1 MADHSVTFDTGTTES
16 GASLDPVTVQTGTL
30 LTEAARLAGVEISQ
44 PCGGQGRCGRCLV
57 KTANGNIRRRSTLRL
72 TAEDIQNGYALACQA
87 VVEGDVAVILPP
99 QEKVER
105 RLSTDRTVA
114 AVSVP
119 SGYRYLTDQ
128 TVRRV
133 KLSVTPPSMDDQT
146 DDWNRLQAALRRTA
160 GALTFNEQSDRDDAR
175 QPAYLQA
182 SLPLIRRIGRVLR
195 EGEWQVTAVLELAS
209 AQDGQRTARLLDLLP
224 GHTADDVPLWGAA
237 IDIGTTTVTLW
248 LVDLL
253 NGQVQAQTAEY
264 NGQIARGEDVI
275 SRIIYA
281 SKNGGED
288 EMRQLVLKTIN
299 KLLERACQRAK
310 VEQSEIF
317 KVTVAGNST
326 MMHLLLGIPAES
338 IRLMPFVTAVN
349 NTPLLAAGE
358 VGFDVHLDALIDC
371 LPGVASYVG
380 ADISAG
386 VLSSGMDDTDKVSLF
401 LDIGTNGETVLGSHD
416 WLVTCACSA
425 GPAFEGAGV
434 LHGMRATRGAIEEVW
449 VHGQSYEPNYRV
461 IGETKPRGLCGSG
474 LISLLAEL
482 FLNGVLDKGGN
493 FNAALPTDRIRQ
505 GDHGLEYVVAWAA
518 ETHHGRDIVITHVD
532 VDNLIRAKAAIYA
545 GFTVLANSVG
555 FPLEAV
561 EQVLIGGAFGKYINV
576 EKAVEIGLLPDM
588 PWEQF
593 HFLGNTA
600 VQGAYRALLDRKTR
614 ERIEDIAGRMTYVEL
629 SADNSFYDAFTSAL
643 FLPHTNLSLFPSV
656 VGELEQIKKLASSD

>member
-1 MADHSVTFDTGTTES
+1 
-16 GASLDPVTVQTGTL
+16 
-30 LTEAARLAGVEISQ
+30 
-44 PCGGQGRCGRCLV
+44 
-57 KTANGNIRRRSTLRL
+57 
-72 TAEDIQNGYALACQA
+72 
-87 VVEGDVAVILPP
+87 EGDVSVVLPP

-114 AVSVP
+114 TVSVP
-119 SGYRYLTDQ
+119 PGYDYFSDQ

-133 KLSVTPPSMDDQT
+133 NVTLTPPSMDDQT
-146 DDWNRLQAALRRTA
+146 DDWSRLQTALRRMPEALSFGDQEEPDTA
-160 GALTFNEQSDRDDAR
+160 SKLAR
-175 QPAYLQA
+175 LQA
-182 SLPLIRRIGRVLR
+182 SLPLIRRIGRVMR
-195 EGEWQVTAVLELAS
+195 EGEWRVTAILELD
-209 AQDGQRTARLLDLLP
+209 QDAEGQPAARLLELLP
-224 GHTADDVPLWGAA
+224 GHVPGEAPLWGAA
-237 IDIGTTTVTLW
+237 VDIGTTTVTLW
-248 LVDLL
+248 LVNLL
-253 NGQVQAQTAEY
+253 DGQVQVQTAEY

-281 SKNGGED
+281 SKNGGEG
-288 EMRQLVLKTIN
+288 EMRQLVLSTIN
-299 KLLERACQRAK
+299 KLLGRACQRAK
-310 VEQSEIF
+310 VDPAQIF

-338 IRLMPFVTAVN
+338 IRLMPFVTVVN
-349 NTPLLAAGE
+349 STPPLTASE
-358 VGFDVHLDALIDC
+358 VGFEVHPDALVDC

-386 VLSSGMDDTDKVSLF
+386 VLSSGMDDTEKVSLF

-434 LHGMRATRGAIEEVW
+434 LNGMRATRGAIEEVW
-449 VHGQSYEPNYRV
+449 VHGQTYEPNYRV
-461 IGETKPRGLCGSG
+461 IGEAKPRGLCGSG

-493 FNAALPTDRIRQ
+493 FNATLPTNRIRQ
-505 GDHGLEYVVAWAA
+505 GDHGLEYVVAWAD
-518 ETHHGRDIVITHVD
+518 ETHHGRDIVLTHVD
-532 VDNLIRAKAAIYA
+532 VDNLLRAKAAIYA

-588 PWEQF
+588 PWERF

-600 VQGAYRALLDRKTR
+600 VRGAYRALLDRNTR
-614 ERIEDIAGRMTYVEL
+614 ARVEDIAGRMTYVEL
-629 SADNSFYDAFTSAL
+629 SSDNSFYDAFTSAL
-643 FLPHTNLSLFPSV
+643 FLPHTDLSLFPSV
-656 VGELEQIKKLASSD
+656 VRELEQIEKQTASGDGS